1 MSETNVNEVCVH
13 CDRSEEEIPILRFR
27 FMGEERSICSSC
39 LPILLHRP
47 GRLVGRLEGAEKIL
61 PAAHSHD

>member
-1 MSETNVNEVCVH
+1 MSESKKIGACVH

-27 FMGEERSICSSC
+27 FLGEERSICSSC

-47 GRLVGRLEGAEKIL
+47 ERLVGRLEGAETIS
-61 PAAHSHD
+61 PATHSHD